1 MAYANK
7 RMEEYPNMEEG
18 SGYIM
23 WKRFKDAY
31 RDGETVR
38 EAEMTQEMAELNEE
52 WRENLAIQRA
62 MLIDK
67 ACEYFAD
74 WMRRHNDYAQFAVD
88 GLRKAMEE

>member
-38 EAEMTQEMAELNEE
+38 EAEMTQEMAKLNEE

-62 MLIDK
+62 MLIDR
-67 ACEYFAD
+67 ACEWLKARNVLTDAIIEGF
-74 WMRRHNDYAQFAVD
+74 
-88 GLRKAMEE
+88 RKVLEEE